1 MHDPYNQIPFFMK
14 PSEFNSGIQN
24 LPVNLYTK
32 KSVIDLPGQKSIL
45 KVMDHNFLS
54 LFAFWQQFTQN
65 TTTLGSLMH
74 FL

>member
-1 MHDPYNQIPFFMK
+1 MHDPYNQILFFMK

-24 LPVNLYTK
+24 LPVNLYRK

-54 LFAFWQQFTQN
+54 MFTFWQQFIQS
-65 TTTLGSLMH
+65 TTTLGSLTH